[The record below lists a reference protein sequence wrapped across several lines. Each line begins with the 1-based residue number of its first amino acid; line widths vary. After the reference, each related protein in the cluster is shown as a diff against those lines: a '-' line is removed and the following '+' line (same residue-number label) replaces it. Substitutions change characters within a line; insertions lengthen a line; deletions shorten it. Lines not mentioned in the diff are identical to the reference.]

1 MKKIKAFFSRPLRVV
16 LTVLCILIV
25 LAAAGFGTFFAIGNS
40 ASNKSAAEAAALA
53 DAGVDASS
61 AMMSPTELEWE
72 GGRMVYE
79 VEFSANGKEYN
90 YLVAASD
97 NSILYRSAE
106 IDDDQILPVNNT
118 LAEAP
123 SSAPAET
130 TAAPAASEA
139 ATATPAPTASTV
151 PAADAASQTP
161 QANATAQTGD
171 IGPDAAKSIALTDA
185 GLTEDAVTFFETK
198 QDYENGTLVYEL
210 EFFAGQ
216 TEYDYEIDA
225 ATGDIRKKSFDTTGG
240 TASATGQNITVEQAK
255 ALALEHAGL
264 AETDVNFT
272 KAKLENDDGRTF
284 YEIEFRQGTTEY
296 DYKIDAVSGTIVEY
310 EQETNHR

>member
-1 MKKIKAFFSRPLRVV
+1 MKKIKTFFSSPLRVV
-16 LTVLCILIV
+16 LTVICILIV

-40 ASNKSAAEAAALA
+40 ASNKAAAEAAALA

-61 AMMSPTELEWE
+61 AMMSPTDLEWE

-106 IDDDQILPVNNT
+106 IDDDQILPTNDT
-118 LAEAP
+118 LAEAT
-123 SSAPAET
+123 SSAPAEAT
-130 TAAPAASEA
+130 TSPAVSDATTPTPAPATSTAPAAE
-139 ATATPAPTASTV
+139 TV
-151 PAADAASQTP
+151 SQDP
-161 QANATAQTGD
+161 QTTATAQTGD
-171 IGPDAAKSIALTDA
+171 IGLDAAKNIALTDA
-185 GLTEDAVTFFETK
+185 GITEDAVTFFDTK
-198 QDYENGTLVYEL
+198 QDYDNGTLVYEL
-210 EFFAGQ
+210 EFFANQ

-240 TASATGQNITVEQAK
+240 ATSATGQNITVEQAK

-264 AETDVNFT
+264 AEADVNFT
-272 KAKLENDDGRTF
+272 KAKLENDDGQTF

-296 DYKIDAVSGTIVEY
+296 DYKIDAASGTILEY
-310 EQETNHR
+310 EQDTDYR